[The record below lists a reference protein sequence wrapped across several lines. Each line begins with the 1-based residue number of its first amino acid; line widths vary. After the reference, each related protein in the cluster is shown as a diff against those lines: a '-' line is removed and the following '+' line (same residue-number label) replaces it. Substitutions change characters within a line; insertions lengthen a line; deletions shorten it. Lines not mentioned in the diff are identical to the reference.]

1 MTKKYK
7 GIFFILGSI
16 LCVYLLVI
24 AFHHAFFQRTQGFC
38 IEKIKSNHSYDPRW
52 ETGELTPSQKE
63 LVEKLSAQT
72 FSYLASGKACY
83 AFVSED
89 NEYVIKFFKQK
100 HMYPNPLYDKIPLP
114 TKYRN
119 LADQKKITRHMLRE
133 KTYKSYLIAYTV
145 LNEETATELLH
156 LNKKK
161 VIHKKF
167 HFVDQHGEKFSLRLD
182 KMEFLIQKKASPI
195 FDAIAQCMQ
204 ENQIDQ
210 AKDLINNILS
220 HVSKRSLK
228 GVSDSDLNCENNLG
242 VCNGKIVE
250 IDIGEFTID
259 PSSQDQY
266 IVLKEM
272 KETTNDLK
280 KWLTHHYPALASH
293 LKEKL
298 TAIQQDVIST
308 LEQVEEPIVSNTNE
322 TSCGK
327 L

>member
-1 MTKKYK
+1 MIKKYK
-7 GIFFILGSI
+7 RLFYPVGSI

-24 AFHHAFFQRTQGFC
+24 ATHHAFFQRTSGFC

-52 ETGELTPSQKE
+52 ETGPLTESQKE
-63 LVEKLSAQT
+63 LIEKLSKQT

-89 NEYVIKFFKQK
+89 QKYVIKFFKQK
-100 HMYPNPLYDKIPLP
+100 HMYPNPLYNKIPLP

-145 LNEETATELLH
+145 LKEETATQLLH

-167 HFVDQHGEKFSLRLD
+167 HFTDQHGEKFTIRLD

-195 FDAIAQCMQ
+195 FDTITEYMQ
-204 ENQIDQ
+204 KNQVEQ
-210 AKDLINNILS
+210 AKNIIDDILS
-220 HVSKRSLK
+220 HVNKRSLK

-242 VCNGKIVE
+242 VCDGKIVE

-259 PSSQDQY
+259 SSSQDQY

-280 KWLTHHYPALASH
+280 KWLTYHYPSLASY
-293 LKEKL
+293 LKDRL
-298 TAIQQDVIST
+298 AAIQKGVICA
-308 LEQVEEPIVSNTNE
+308 LEQSELPPVITHE